1 MSDSFHRLDGAGQTM
16 VWMALAGTMPRLLYW
31 GDALPDTT
39 DLGALAQACEPALPH
54 GGLDVA
60 EVVSW
65 LPEPGRG
72 FTDAPGL
79 ALRRGDRHLYTQ
91 FLLQAVVPVPCGW
104 RFELEDADCGLGL
117 ELSVQMCPC
126 TGVVSAAVTLENR
139 GTDALSVDALA
150 AVTVPVPAQ
159 LQERQS
165 LGGRWADEFRVS
177 REPLGSAAWVQESR
191 VGRTSHHAFPGVTLM
206 TPGADASTGEAWS
219 VQLAWSGNHRLLIQ
233 RCRLGGTQVQAQELL
248 LPGEQ
253 TLQPAQRHTTPTAHL
268 ARTRLGLRDL
278 SLRWHR
284 FVRRNVVSR
293 LQSPRPVQFNTWEAT
308 YFNHDEA
315 RLAALA
321 RAAAHLGIERFVLDD
336 GWFVGRTSD
345 SAGLGDWYPCPRR
358 YPQGLAPLA
367 QLCQRLGMSFGLW
380 VEPEGLSPD
389 SDLFR
394 QHPDWALAVPG
405 RAQPL
410 GRHQLVLNLGLPQV
424 RQHLMQRL
432 SELLESAPI
441 SFLKWDMNRDMTHA
455 AGADGRAGARAHVQG
470 LYELLD
476 MLRER
481 FPALEIESCASGGG
495 RADLAILRRTHRV
508 WTSDCNDPVERQ
520 RIQRGF
526 LSFLPPELMGAH
538 VGDARSHTTGR
549 VCGMGL
555 RTLSAMFGHFGVE
568 ADLLAMPE
576 AEQVEL
582 QAAIAFHKTERV
594 WLHEAQITP
603 IDHPDP
609 AVSAV
614 WALSADG
621 ARGLLSVAAVDRMA
635 TAIPASLRLPG
646 LQPETLYELTLQA
659 PWGPPEQVGKRA
671 GVLHRPDG
679 ALTLPGRAWA
689 TTGLSLPLLHP
700 GTGAMWR
707 LRRCA

>member
-1 MSDSFHRLDGAGQTM
+1 
-16 VWMALAGTMPRLLYW
+16 
-31 GDALPDTT
+31 
-39 DLGALAQACEPALPH
+39 
-54 GGLDVA
+54 
-60 EVVSW
+60 
-65 LPEPGRG
+65 
-72 FTDAPGL
+72 
-79 ALRRGDRHLYTQ
+79 
-91 FLLQAVVPVPCGW
+91 
-104 RFELEDADCGLGL
+104 
-117 ELSVQMCPC
+117 
-126 TGVVSAAVTLENR
+126 
-139 GTDALSVDALA
+139 
-150 AVTVPVPAQ
+150 
-159 LQERQS
+159 
-165 LGGRWADEFRVS
+165 
-177 REPLGSAAWVQESR
+177 
-191 VGRTSHHAFPGVTLM
+191 
-206 TPGADASTGEAWS
+206 
-219 VQLAWSGNHRLLIQ
+219 
-233 RCRLGGTQVQAQELL
+233 
-248 LPGEQ
+248 
-253 TLQPAQRHTTPTAHL
+253 
-268 ARTRLGLRDL
+268 
-278 SLRWHR
+278 
-284 FVRRNVVSR
+284 
-293 LQSPRPVQFNTWEAT
+293 
-308 YFNHDEA
+308 
-315 RLAALA
+315 
-321 RAAAHLGIERFVLDD
+321 
-336 GWFVGRTSD
+336 
-345 SAGLGDWYPCPRR
+345 
-358 YPQGLAPLA
+358 
-367 QLCQRLGMSFGLW
+367 MSFGLW

-405 RAQPL
+405 IAQPL

-424 RQHLMQRL
+424 REHLMQRL

-476 MLRER
+476 MLSER

-576 AEQVEL
+576 AERVEL
-582 QAAIAFHKTERV
+582 EAAIAFHKTERV

-621 ARGLLSVAAVDRMA
+621 ARGLLSVAAVDRTA
-635 TAIPASLRLPG
+635 TAIPASLCLPG
-646 LQPETLYELTLQA
+646 LQPEALYELALQA
-659 PWGPPEQVGKRA
+659 PWWPPEQVGKRA

-689 TTGLSLPLLHP
+689 TTGLSLPLLQP

-707 LRRCA
+707 LMRCA